1 MSRNKLNLWLLIA
14 VGALLILAGLAIY
27 AKPTNLGL
35 DLKGGVQLVYEAQ
48 PTPQS
53 KVNTE
58 SINRA
63 IDIMRN
69 RVDALGVSE
78 PEIQASGNNQITV
91 SLPAVSNAE
100 KAQKLVGSQAQL
112 VFYDWEKNVITPAG
126 KLASEGLAT
135 KDSASVKLMGFAGA
149 PEGGVSLFSAV
160 QLASKQPVRGGA
172 DISRVGPQYWL
183 FDKTGKKL
191 IAGPDTSLK
200 DLYSELPGKKRPA
213 ESQLLSVPQGTV
225 VLMAVYKGKQLEQMQ
240 QNPSAAKYYV
250 LRDRVAVFGKDIR
263 DPKQDLDQN
272 TGGTPDVAFKFT
284 DKGQNAFH
292 DTTRD
297 IAQRGQGLAAFFQGN
312 RPVQHFAVALDQRL
326 ISVASVDYGSLP
338 DGIDGRNGAIITG
351 GFTISSAQDLAKLL
365 QQGALPINLKPISQ
379 TQVSA
384 TLGKQALHQ
393 GLIAGLVGL
402 AVVMLFLLLFY
413 RVLGAIACVALI
425 IYAIYLFAV
434 VKTFNVTLTLPGIA
448 GLILTIGVAADAN
461 IVIFERVKEE
471 IRSGRS
477 IPAGIAQGYK
487 KGLSAIVDAN
497 IVTLLTAFILFGFA
511 TAGVRGFAVM
521 LGLGTILSLL
531 TAVAATQAALG
542 LMANTSL
549 VSSPAALGASGK
561 ERSWKYDFMGA
572 SRWFFSL
579 SGVIL
584 LIGALA
590 IGGKGLNL
598 GMDFTS
604 GTRIVTALDKPA
616 TEDQIR
622 ASMDSIGVTDVSI
635 QRVSNKDLGTN
646 GFQISTSE
654 LDPAKVGQVHR
665 ALEKSF
671 NGTTNFNSQSIGPT
685 FGQTVA
691 DSAIKAI
698 IISLIVISAYIALRF
713 EWKFAVPVLIALMH
727 DLLITAGV
735 YSLTGREVTTATVAA
750 LLTILGYSLYDTI
763 IVFDRVRE
771 NTPRMPRATFSQIV
785 NRSMSEVLTRSL
797 ATSFSTL
804 LPILALM
811 IFGGATLQDFAFA
824 LLVGVASGAYSSIFI
839 ASPVL
844 TYWKEREPA
853 YARRTARIKA
863 SAPDGKVPAY
873 YGGPIETPTEP
884 AARMPKNK
892 VEAQEDIGTGV
903 APVSPEEFAA
913 MEAEVKRELEEAAA
927 EENAEKPFSHAP
939 DAAEDDEAGGDSNQ
953 KASKRGRKHGRP
965 R

>member
-14 VGALLILAGLAIY
+14 VGALLILAGWAIY

-112 VFYDWEKNVITPAG
+112 VFYDWEKNVITPEG
-126 KLASEGLAT
+126 KIASEGLAT
-135 KDSASVKLMGFAGA
+135 KDPGSVKLMSYAGA
-149 PEGGVSLFSAV
+149 PEGGQSLFKAV
-160 QLASKQPVRGGA
+160 QLAAKQPVRGGA

-183 FDKTGKKL
+183 FDKGGKKL
-191 IAGPDTSLK
+191 LAGPDTSLK

-213 ESQLLSVPQGTV
+213 GSILVEVPQGTV
-225 VLMAVYKGKQLEQMQ
+225 VLMAVYKGKELEKMQ
-240 QNPSAAKYYV
+240 QNPSAAKWYV
-250 LRDRVAVFGKDIR
+250 LRDQVAVFGKDIR

-297 IAQRGQGLAAFFQGN
+297 IAQRGQGLAAFFQGS

-326 ISVASVDYGSLP
+326 ISVASVDYGNLP

-384 TLGKQALHQ
+384 TLGKQALDQ
-393 GLIAGLVGL
+393 GLVAGLVGL

-434 VKTFNVTLTLPGIA
+434 VKTFNVTLTLPGLA
-448 GLILTIGVAADAN
+448 GLVLTIGVAADAN

-487 KGLSAIVDAN
+487 KGLSAIIDAN

-521 LGLGTILSLL
+521 LGLGTVLSLL

-542 LMANTSL
+542 LMSGSSL

-561 ERSWKYDFMGA
+561 ERAWKYDFMGA

-584 LIGALA
+584 VIGALA

-604 GTRIVTALDKPA
+604 GTRIVTAVDKPA

-622 ASMDSIGVTDVSI
+622 ASLDSLGVSDASI
-635 QRVSNKDLGTN
+635 QRVSNKDLGSN
-646 GFQISTSE
+646 GFQISTTE
-654 LDPAKVGQVHR
+654 LDPAKVGAVHR
-665 ALEKSF
+665 VLDKDF
-671 NGTTNFNSQSIGPT
+671 GGTSNFNSQSIGPT

-771 NTPRMPRATFSQIV
+771 NTPRMPRAAFSQIV

-797 ATSFSTL
+797 ATSFSTM

-811 IFGGATLQDFAFA
+811 VFGGATLQDFAFA

-873 YGGPIETPTEP
+873 FGGPIETPAEP
-884 AARMPKNK
+884 KAPMPKSRL
-892 VEAQEDIGTGV
+892 EAQEDLATGV

-913 MEAEVKRELEEAAA
+913 MEADVKRELAEAAA
-927 EENAEKPFSHAP
+927 EESVEKEFSHAP
-939 DAAEDDEAGGDSNQ
+939 DAAEDDEAANESP
-953 KASKRGRKHGRP
+953 KASKKGRKHGRP